1 VSQVTIK
8 YQGSIP
14 KGQNEFFCF
23 FGLRRV
29 TSSHVYYDPSDD
41 SLVRVILIADLLVKF
56 CTGSLIHIPT
66 CGGSEG
72 GLI

>member
-1 VSQVTIK
+1 MQVTIK

-29 TSSHVYYDPSDD
+29 TSSQVYYDPSDD
-41 SLVRVILIADLLVKF
+41 SLVRGLCFPGVVNRLVS
-56 CTGSLIHIPT
+56 TTAGQ
-66 CGGSEG
+66 GVGDED
-72 GLI
+72 